1 MKYILLGIGAF
12 LLGSI
17 PFSFIITK
25 LVSKKDIRGIGSGN
39 PGATNVVRAL
49 NIKYGIL
56 VLILDMAKGFFPVY
70 LATQTQDLKLITIIA
85 LAVVIGHDFTPFL
98 KFKGGKG
105 VASSA
110 GIFLAI
116 APIPTLCVAL
126 FFLLITT
133 VFKFVSFGSVL
144 ASFAF
149 PILAYFMGYKQ
160 YLWLSIALGFLIVF
174 RHKENLKRLWYGKET
189 RAI

>member
-1 MKYILLGIGAF
+1 MKYILYGLVSFFLGA
-12 LLGSI
+12 I
-17 PFSFIITK
+17 PFSFIITR
-25 LVSKKDIRGIGSGN
+25 LVSKKDIREIGSGN

-56 VLILDMAKGFFPVY
+56 VLLLDVAKGFIPVF
-70 LATQTQDLKLITIIA
+70 LATQTQDNILTTVVA
-85 LAVVIGHDFTPFL
+85 LSVVIGHDFTPFL

-110 GIFLAI
+110 GIFFAI
-116 APIPTLCVAL
+116 APIPTACVVL

-133 VFKFVSFGSVL
+133 VFKFISFGSVM

-160 YLWLSIALGFLIVF
+160 YLWLSIALGLLIVY
-174 RHKENLKRLWYGKET
+174 RHKENLKRLWYGKENK
-189 RAI
+189 AI